1 MPIRAASVYSKVKG
15 LLSGSLPSP
24 QVISGLLVS
33 FPVVF
38 LLIFLGVSATENFS
52 LLMAIVV
59 GWGDNFP
66 DYGCPGWAGF
76 ALSIL

>member
-15 LLSGSLPSP
+15 LLSGLLPSP

-38 LLIFLGVSATENFS
+38 LLIFLGVSATENFC
-52 LLMAIVV
+52 LLMV

-66 DYGCPGWAGF
+66 DYECPGWAGF
-76 ALSIL
+76 ALSIF